1 MRSHLLV
8 ALLAM
13 GCGETQLGPFQPLPV
28 DTRFEVQGND
38 DVIHVARD
46 RFGIAHVYATTYRD
60 LGFGQGYVMAHDRL
74 AQMELLRRFAS
85 GTLAE
90 LYGSS
95 DPSTIAFDKEMRFHR
110 LRRFSEE
117 VWAQLE
123 LRSTERDRQVAD
135 LLEQFA
141 EGVNA
146 YVADQEARWST
157 DPAIREAGLAPLFA
171 PANFTSWTPVDSIAI
186 LRLFTFAQSW
196 TVPEELD
203 LTELDVKV
211 SRTFSATLAR
221 DLLSIQPIP
230 KLGAPLAT
238 TPTGTA
244 AAPSRPPIPD
254 ALFASARAFFTRT
267 LTSDLAKILGP
278 ISFMRPFVGSNAFV
292 IGVDYTR
299 EELTTPT
306 AILAADMQ
314 LALSN
319 PSAFYPMHQI
329 VAGELPEDPF
339 VHDVL
344 GLMLP
349 GVPVAI
355 AGTNGAVGWV
365 PTLGT
370 HDVNDIYYEQLT
382 TVGGVQSSTHAG
394 TNEPVGSFDETIRIG
409 SFGEII
415 ASEDVTYEVVPRHGP
430 VIPGH
435 PIDAALSIKYTG
447 YAPTHELAI
456 LWELGNTA
464 FDVATADLVLRQLHH
479 GPSFMLV
486 DARGGYAW
494 TSNADVP
501 SRTAEARAWS
511 PASPDAAAPFFI
523 LDGRNPAHEWGT
535 FLAFQ
540 ELPFASALD
549 PYIVVADDD
558 PIDAT
563 TDGDPLNQ
571 PYLGIAYANGLRDER
586 LRARIESAP
595 LPLDIDGM
603 LDIQHDSRSTFGERT
618 KDEIAR
624 LLDEALPTLPAAQQ
638 APVMLARDV
647 LAQWNLETPVGA
659 VAADSASAATLLF
672 NTWMH
677 YFIDAAIGDELATA
691 GYPAP
696 LDDDRAARVVY
707 RLLIAP
713 STATQHPTTN
723 EPLLCG
729 NPGCKQLV
737 VQAALSAIADLT
749 ADGSGP
755 DDWRWGRRH
764 ALVMRPQFPDTS
776 GTLLLPRPAESSV
789 SFQLAGDMFSVDRSD
804 GGWADTD
811 FTPRQAVAY
820 RLQLIG
826 SPIEAPLVMR
836 LELPTGSVFDTRDP
850 HYRDLLD
857 AGYLTH
863 TPFDVPFQI
872 DDINERG
879 ESRWEFR

>member
-8 ALLAM
+8 AVFAM

-28 DTRFEVQGND
+28 DTRFDVQGND
-38 DVIHVARD
+38 DVIHIARD
-46 RFGIAHVYATTYRD
+46 RFGIAHVYAKTARD

-74 AQMELLRRFAS
+74 AQMEMLRRFAS

-90 LYGSS
+90 LYGTS
-95 DPSTIAFDKEMRFHR
+95 DPSTIALDKEMRFHR

-123 LRSTERDRQVAD
+123 LRSTPRDQQVAD
-135 LLEQFA
+135 MLERFA

-146 YVADQEARWST
+146 YVADQASRWPT
-157 DPAIREAGLAPLFA
+157 DPAIRDAGLAPLFA
-171 PANFTSWTPVDSIAI
+171 PATFTPWTAVDSIAI
-186 LRLFTFAQSW
+186 MRLFTFAQSW

-211 SRTFSATLAR
+211 RRTFSAALAH

-230 KLGAPLAT
+230 KLGTTLAV

-244 AAPSRPPIPD
+244 AAPSRPPVPD

-267 LTSDLAKILGP
+267 LTSDLAQTLGP
-278 ISFMRPFVGSNAFV
+278 ISFMRPFLGSNAFV

-306 AILAADMQ
+306 AILAADLQ
-314 LALSN
+314 LSLSN

-329 VAGELPEDPF
+329 IAGELPEDAH

-355 AGTNGAVGWV
+355 AGTNGALGWA
-365 PTLGT
+365 PTVGT
-370 HDVNDIYYEQLT
+370 HDVNDIYYEELAT
-382 TVGGVQSSTHAG
+382 IDGVPSSTHAG
-394 TNEPVGSFDETIRIG
+394 THEPVGSFEETIRIG
-409 SFGEII
+409 IFGEII
-415 ASEDVTYEVVPRHGP
+415 ASEVVTYEVVPRHGP

-456 LWELGNTA
+456 LWELGDTA
-464 FDVATADLVLRQLHH
+464 FDVATADLVLRQMHH
-479 GPSFMLV
+479 GPHFMLV
-486 DARGGYAW
+486 DARGSYAW

-501 SRTAEARAWS
+501 ERLAEARAWS
-511 PASPDAAAPFFI
+511 TTSPDAAAPFFI
-523 LDGRNPAHEWGT
+523 LDGRNPAHEWGN
-535 FLAFQ
+535 FLPFQ
-540 ELPFASALD
+540 ALPFASALE

-571 PYLGIAYANGLRDER
+571 AYLGIAYANGLRDER
-586 LRARIESAP
+586 IRARIEAAP
-595 LPLDIDGM
+595 LPLDAQGM
-603 LDIQHDSRSTFGERT
+603 LDIQHDTRSTFGERV
-618 KDEIAR
+618 KDEIVR

-647 LAQWNLETPVGA
+647 LAQWSLETPVGA
-659 VAADSASAATLLF
+659 VAADSASGATLFF

-677 YFIDAAIGDELATA
+677 YFIDAAIGDELAA
-691 GYPAP
+691 AAYPGA
-696 LDDDRAARVVY
+696 LDDDRVARIVY

-713 STATQHPTTN
+713 MTLTQHPTTN
-723 EPLLCG
+723 DPLLCG
-729 NPGCKQLV
+729 NTGCRQLV
-737 VQAALSAIADLT
+737 VQAALSAVAELT
-749 ADGSGP
+749 ADGSGR

-776 GTLLLPRPAESSV
+776 GTLLLPREAESTG
-789 SFQLAGDMFSVDRSD
+789 FQLAGDMFSVDRAD

-811 FTPRQAVAY
+811 FTPRHAVAY
-820 RLQLIG
+820 RMQLIG

-836 LELPTGSVFDTRDP
+836 LELPTGLVFDTRDP
-850 HYRDLLD
+850 HYRDLLE
-857 AGYLTH
+857 ASYLTH
-863 TPFDVPFQI
+863 TAFDVPFQI

-879 ESRWEFR
+879 ESRWELQ

>member
-135 LLEQFA
+135 MLEQFA

>member
-135 LLEQFA
+135 MLEQFA

-365 PTLGT
+365 PTIGT
-370 HDVNDIYYEQLT
+370 HDVNDIYYEQLA

>member
-146 YVADQEARWST
+146 SVADHAARWSP
-157 DPAIREAGLAPLFA
+157 DPPTREPALPPLFA

-370 HDVNDIYYEQLT
+370 HDVNDIYYEQLA